1 MHPGLEQAGHDSYD
15 PRWMFQKKTCWG
27 FDSNL
32 AVDCDLWVV
41 LVPDQKDKF
50 RFEKTLTLAVKPL
63 TCALGDVEDYQCNQ
77 YHHH

>member
-1 MHPGLEQAGHDSYD
+1 MTAMILDGCF
-15 PRWMFQKKTCWG
+15 RKKTCWG